1 MTALI
6 CGMSGV
12 IIASVLLAQRGRAMF
27 IRRIPGLSAI
37 EEAVG
42 RATEMGRPIFFSPGL
57 DGISIVTLQALAI
70 LSYTVR
76 LAATQGARVIV
87 GLRDPTVLPV
97 AEESVREAYTAVGRS
112 EDHRPEDVRF
122 VSDDQFA
129 YALGTVG
136 LMRREKVATNFFFGG
151 FYAEALILTEN
162 GQALG
167 ALQVAGCP
175 DPTQIPF
182 FIATCD
188 YVVIGDEYYA
198 ATAYLTREP
207 TLTGSLVGQD
217 ISKGVIIALIV
228 LGIAIATMLGDDATH
243 NVLVQLL
250 ANGEAGV
257 IQTIGGFIRFF
268 TGRGG

>member
-1 MTALI
+1 MGALLHANWFMTGLFCAL
-6 CGMSGV
+6 SA
-12 IIASVLLAQRGRAMF
+12 IIVASVLLAQRGRAMF

-42 RATEMGRPIFFSPGL
+42 RATEMGRPVFFSPGL
-57 DGISIVTLQALAI
+57 DDITITTLQALSI
-70 LSYTVR
+70 LSYIVR
-76 LAATQGARVIV
+76 LAAARGTRVIAGV
-87 GLRDPTVLPV
+87 RAPTVMPV
-97 AEESVREAYTAVGRS
+97 AEESVREAYAAAGRA
-112 EDHRPEDVRF
+112 EAYRPEDVRF
-122 VSDDQFA
+122 ISDDQFA

-136 LMRREKVATNFFFGG
+136 LMERERVATNFFFGA

-198 ATAYLTREP
+198 ASAYLTREP

-217 ISKGVIIALIV
+217 IAKGILVGVIALGLV
-228 LGIAIATMLGDDATH
+228 VATALGAAQAPHSL
-243 NVLVQLL
+243 LFQLL
-250 ANGEAGV
+250 A
-257 IQTIGGFIRFF
+257 Q
-268 TGRGG
+268 GR